1 MVALSCDSQS
11 LQEERKQEGQG
22 PWVVEI
28 ELRRYCCDEICGH
41 RRKEALLRQLQLQLR
56 LEERAVS
63 KSRSRRQGLTI
74 PMAMPA
80 IAPVERPWLWLSA
93 AAEVE
98 LEPADEPV
106 VELPV
111 GAEEDVDV
119 VKGVSASFGQSS
131 PGRSIKDEL
140 AAYSFC
146 TSKET
151 LALGLITPTIC
162 QSIHEPG
169 APQ

>member
-1 MVALSCDSQS
+1 
-11 LQEERKQEGQG
+11 
-22 PWVVEI
+22 
-28 ELRRYCCDEICGH
+28 
-41 RRKEALLRQLQLQLR
+41 
-56 LEERAVS
+56 
-63 KSRSRRQGLTI
+63 
-74 PMAMPA
+74 MAIPA
-80 IAPVERPWLWLSA
+80 IAPVERPWLWLSVA
-93 AAEVE
+93 SEVE

-111 GAEEDVDV
+111 GAADVDV

-131 PGRSIKDEL
+131 PGRSMKDEL
-140 AAYSFC
+140 AAYCFC

-162 QSIHEPG
+162 QSMHEPG